1 MKLIASAA
9 WGNVVH
15 DRNSEIFN
23 WHINK
28 RCFVFGTAR
37 LCLSWASPFLSIGIA
52 SRRATTNPV
61 QTCFFGVNEKGMPCT
76 NEKEFSLLRYDLC
89 PLSVL

>member
-37 LCLSWASPFLSIGIA
+37 LCLSLGF
-52 SRRATTNPV
+52 PV
-61 QTCFFGVNEKGMPCT
+61 PVDWYCKSKRQNEPCT
-76 NEKEFSLLRYDLC
+76 DLFLR
-89 PLSVL
+89 SK

>member
-37 LCLSWASPFLSIGIA
+37 LCLSLGF
-52 SRRATTNPV
+52 PV
-61 QTCFFGVNEKGMPCT
+61 PIDWYCKSKSHNEPCTDLEKGMPCT
-76 NEKEFSLLRYDLC
+76 KEKEFSLLRYDLC
-89 PLSVL
+89 SRRWLR